1 MSVSVKKAAFPS
13 VEWFQA
19 LQELMNAQ
27 TEKYRRFGF
36 VDSRGVF
43 SVKAGDA
50 LGRDRYFG
58 AAFEIYE
65 CVDVR
70 ELSAEEVQGFDPD
83 WVFEGAYGDWKEMI
97 ENIEANGRADSDH
110 TLNRLSLLR
119 RPFDVHGEDQTR
131 VDLFHRLQITFQE
144 FIDEAAAVETGF
156 LE

>member
-1 MSVSVKKAAFPS
+1 MGVATKKAAFPS

-27 TEKYRRFGF
+27 TQKYRRFGF

-50 LGRDRYFG
+50 LGQDRYFG

-65 CVDVR
+65 CVEIR
-70 ELSAEEVQGFDPD
+70 ELSAGDIQGFDPD
-83 WVFEGAYGDWKEMI
+83 WIYEGAYGDWKEMI
-97 ENIEANGRADSDH
+97 ENIVANGHADSDH

-119 RPFDVHGEDQTR
+119 HPFNIHGEDQTR
-131 VDLFHRLQITFQE
+131 VDLFQRLLSTFQE
-144 FIDEAAAVETGF
+144 FIDEASAVETGF
-156 LE
+156 LD